1 MVSCLA
7 FLYSGVVLQ
16 DLCHKISHSF
26 RRLILHLSGGMGVG
40 AEGKSGVIVSQHIAD
55 GFYVHTVLEGQGC
68 ETLYQ
73 GTTYVDSWS
82 GSGKGYAS
90 VSGSCGVR
98 SGKSYK
104 LVLTYS
110 INGSSKPSVS
120 TTATCP

>member
-1 MVSCLA
+1 MRKEVTFMKKRILTLSALFILVFTMSA
-7 FLYSGVVLQ
+7 QALEPRTTTSKPILSFSGTTAYCAVECAGESTGDEVKATL
-16 DLCHKISHSF
+16 
-26 RRLILHLSGGMGVG
+26 
-40 AEGKSGVIVSQHIAD
+40 
-55 GFYVHTVLEGQGC
+55 
-68 ETLYQ
+68 TLYQ

-82 GSGKGYAS
+82 GSGKGYVS
-90 VSGSCGVR
+90 LSGSCGVR